1 MRNLIDLER
10 DEDHGVWTL
19 GGGLPGPVPDGVLGL
34 QGEEET
40 RGEILDRQYAGS
52 FICRR
57 VWVKISMSKTDDII
71 NYGKKKPGEVKT
83 CCKHQYAVAP

>member
-19 GGGLPGPVPDGVLGL
+19 GGGLPRAVPDGVLGL

-40 RGEILDRQYAGS
+40 RGEILDGQDAGS
-52 FICRR
+52 FVWRR
-57 VWVKISMSKTDDII
+57 VWIKISMSQTDDIV
-71 NYGKKKPGEVKT
+71 NYGEKKP
-83 CCKHQYAVAP
+83 